1 MLEVTFFLIET
12 LRLRRFYASSA
23 SLTYEALERQAQ
35 LAHHGDGIA
44 VYGEARAH
52 PYLLE
57 VQEQRAFGVL

>member
-1 MLEVTFFLIET
+1 MSAYFL
-12 LRLRRFYASSA
+12 
-23 SLTYEALERQAQ
+23 YEALERMAQ

-52 PYLLE
+52 PDLLE